1 MIDSELSRT
10 PGDSASGTV
19 WYPIDFSR
27 GQIIAELPDDLE
39 PRLLPPGSSP
49 HFGSSDPAAVLLLDD
64 PDAGLIEAARRAM
77 VPVVVLS
84 DGPEAAP
91 VARGYVSLTLPVSR
105 GTLAS
110 VLRAACEQARVT
122 REARETTRQMEEL
135 NAIGVRLSGE
145 RDTKLL
151 LDLILTKAR
160 TITRSD
166 AGSIYLVESAADGSR
181 RLRFE
186 LAHNESVPVEFN
198 AVALPINPKS
208 LAGHVALSGAILHVD
223 DAYALPAEYPYRF
236 NPEVDALAGY
246 RTKSM
251 LVLPMKTPGGEII
264 GVLELINAKPESGR
278 PFPSTEAIELDALP
292 YSEASRNLAASLA
305 SQAAVAL
312 ANSNLFRE
320 LTRRQGRLEALVDVS
335 QRVTRLWP
343 PATVQ
348 RRIADL
354 YSGLLQAEVV
364 AFHLVDDGR
373 LVRAEARG
381 EAVDVLLPAV
391 IAVGD
396 GPCGA
401 VAASGEPL
409 AIPDLA
415 GSPSLSPAQVE
426 VVTRLGLRAWLAVP
440 VRAGDRL
447 VGVLSAV
454 TGQASTCSED
464 DVAVATTFAAQA
476 GIAVENSRL
485 YAELE
490 RALEGV
496 QKSQDQLVQVE
507 RLRALGE
514 MAAGVAHD
522 FNNLLAIVM
531 LRTELLLARGQAP
544 DVAESLSLIRQAA
557 HDGAQTVRRIQE
569 FTRTRSIRPFSPV
582 DMNEVL
588 RQVVELARPRWRDQA
603 QSCGVSY
610 DVRVDA
616 GSVPLVA
623 GTAEELRE
631 AFLNL
636 LNNALDAMPA
646 GGRFTF
652 RTATEGGRVVVRAED
667 GGCGMS
673 EETRRRVFEPFFS
686 TKGAQGNG
694 LGLAVVWGIVTRHG
708 GQIQVES
715 TLGRG
720 TTFVASLP
728 VPAELPPDARVGGAA
743 ALPAGK
749 RVLVVEDNPE
759 ILQSMGELLRENGC
773 HVIEAADGLAAI
785 SRIEMESVDLVLTD
799 LAMPGASGWEVATA
813 CHERFPGTP
822 VGLITGFGD
831 RLEPGKIERHG
842 VQFVVAKPFTSIEL
856 LREVSAALNP

>member
-1 MIDSELSRT
+1 MGTKICD
-10 PGDSASGTV
+10 ASGIPAVHGTV
-19 WYPIDFSR
+19 WYPVDFSR
-27 GQIIAELPDDLE
+27 GQIIAELPDDLD
-39 PRLLPPGSSP
+39 PRLLPPGASP
-49 HFGSSDPAAVLLLDD
+49 HVGHDAPASVLLLDD
-64 PDAGLIEAARRAM
+64 PEPGLIERARRAM

-84 DGPEAAP
+84 DSPEPATT
-91 VARGYVSLTLPVSR
+91 RGCVCLPLPVSPV
-105 GTLAS
+105 TLAS

-122 REARETTRQMEEL
+122 REARETTRQLEEL

-166 AGSIYLVESAADGSR
+166 AGSIYLVETAPDGTR

-186 LAHNESVPVEFN
+186 LAHNESVPVEFHS
-198 AVALPINPKS
+198 VALPINPKS
-208 LAGHVALSGAILHVD
+208 LAGHVALTGEILHVD
-223 DAYALPAEYPYRF
+223 DAYALPAGTPYRF

-251 LVLPMKTPGGEII
+251 LVLPMKTPGGETL
-264 GVLELINAKPESGR
+264 GVLELINCKSRSGR
-278 PFPSTEAIELDALP
+278 AFPSRAVIEREALP
-292 YSEASRNLAASLA
+292 YSPAARNLAASLA

-312 ANSNLFRE
+312 SNSNLFRE
-320 LTRRQGRLEALVDVS
+320 LTRRQGRLEALVEVS

-354 YSGLLQAEVV
+354 FCDLLQAEVV
-364 AFHLVDDGR
+364 TFHLLDETR

-381 EAVDVLLPAV
+381 EGVEALLPAE
-391 IAVGD
+391 IATGD
-396 GPCGA
+396 GPCGLA
-401 VAASGEPL
+401 AASGEPQV
-409 AIPDLA
+409 IPDLT
-415 GSPSLSPAQVE
+415 GTSILGTAQLE
-426 VVTRLGLRAWLAVP
+426 VVNRLGLRAWVSVP

-447 VGVLSAV
+447 VGVLTAV
-454 TGQASTCSED
+454 TSQAATCAGD
-464 DVAVATTFAAQA
+464 DVALATTFAAQA

-531 LRTELLLARGQAP
+531 LRTELLLAREQAP
-544 DVAESLSLIRQAA
+544 EIAQSLTMIRQAA

-569 FTRTRSIRPFSPV
+569 FTRTRSTRPFAPV
-582 DMNEVL
+582 DVNGVVREV
-588 RQVVELARPRWRDQA
+588 VDLARPRWRDQA
-603 QSCGVSY
+603 QSCGVTY
-610 DVRVDA
+610 DVRVEA
-616 GSVPLVA
+616 GQVPSIA

-646 GGRFTF
+646 GGRFVF
-652 RTATEGGRVVVRAED
+652 RTAVEAGRVVVQAED
-667 GGCGMS
+667 SGCGMS
-673 EETRRRVFEPFFS
+673 EETRRRVFEPFFT

-694 LGLAVVWGIVTRHG
+694 LGLAVVWGIVTRHQG
-708 GQIQVES
+708 RIQVES
-715 TLGRG
+715 ALGQG
-720 TTFVASLP
+720 TTFVVSLP
-728 VPAELPPDARVGGAA
+728 VPAELPTDATAGGSTTV
-743 ALPAGK
+743 PPGK
-749 RVLVVEDNPE
+749 RVLVVEDNPQ
-759 ILQSMGELLRENGC
+759 ILQSLGELLRESGC
-773 HVIEAADGLAAI
+773 RVLPAPDGLTAI
-785 SRIEMESVDLVLTD
+785 ACLEAEPVDLVLTD
-799 LAMPGASGWEVATA
+799 LAMPGASGWEVAAA
-813 CHERFPGTP
+813 CRERYPSTP
-822 VGLITGFGD
+822 IGLITGFGD
-831 RLEPGKIERHG
+831 RLEPGRIERHG
-842 VQFVVAKPFTSIEL
+842 IRFVVAKPFTSTEL
-856 LREVSAALNP
+856 LREVSAALKA